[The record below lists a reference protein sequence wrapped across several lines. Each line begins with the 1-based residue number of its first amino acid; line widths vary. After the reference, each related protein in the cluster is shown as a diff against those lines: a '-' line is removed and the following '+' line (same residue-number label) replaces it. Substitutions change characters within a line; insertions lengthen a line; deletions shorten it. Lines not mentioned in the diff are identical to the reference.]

1 MPCSRSAS
9 AAARNR
15 PRHSPS
21 PAVPRAFDEPWR
33 RQIAA
38 WQAWLGECGMHYT
51 VHDELPDALRG
62 QVLLSA
68 MVLRVHQ
75 DQINPGAMVASLSV
89 PWGDTRDER
98 GGYHLVWLFV
108 FVVFVCV
115 LFAFVVV

>member
-21 PAVPRAFDEPWR
+21 PALPRAFDEPWR

-38 WQAWLGECGMHYT
+38 WQAWHGECGMHYT

-75 DQINPGAMVASLSV
+75 DQIYPDTKDANHSEPRS
-89 PWGDTRDER
+89 DTRDER
-98 GGYHLVWLFV
+98 GGYHLVW
-108 FVVFVCV
+108 
-115 LFAFVVV
+115 